1 MMKGVGNYL
10 IDYYS
15 SSLDK
20 WCFKIGKTTDGE
32 KRIKQY
38 KTGNFTQE
46 FFAWFPC
53 DLNHETSRE
62 EKLINFCKKFFKS
75 PAEYREHFLLPG
87 TPEEAL
93 RLLEENGLYEK
104 VFKLTGKK
112 SVNYIKRTQTFD
124 SQVIETDVRTKRP
137 SCGFFPGHHAQVI
150 GKAGPDEEYRTM
162 LVYCDMS
169 PSGKITD
176 LEEPKRDFVSK
187 KFHNSQRFAKR
198 NAQSEINYK
207 ERTKNNALNNG
218 LSTIIDK
225 ELAIKPGDVF
235 VANEYCG
242 LIKMKKDEI
251 IGRLMEINEFRT

>member
-1 MMKGVGNYL
+1 MKGVGNYL

-15 SSLDK
+15 SSLGK

-62 EKLINFCKKFFKS
+62 EKLINFCKKFFES

-93 RLLEENGLYEK
+93 RLLEENGLYKK
-104 VFKLTGKK
+104 VFKLTGKE
-112 SVNYIKRTQTFD
+112 SVNYIERIQTLD
-124 SQVIETDVRTKRP
+124 NQVIETDVRKNRP
-137 SCGFFPGHHAQVI
+137 LCELFSGHHAQVI

-162 LVYCDMS
+162 QVYCEMNS
-169 PSGKITD
+169 SGKITD
-176 LEEPKRDFVSK
+176 LEEPKRVFAGK
-187 KFHNSQRFAKR
+187 KAHDLMRFAKR
-198 NAQSEINYK
+198 NAQAKIKYEERRKIN
-207 ERTKNNALNNG
+207 NLSAL
-218 LSTIIDK
+218 
-225 ELAIKPGDVF
+225 F
-235 VANEYCG
+235 
-242 LIKMKKDEI
+242 
-251 IGRLMEINEFRT
+251 